1 MVKKNNIKQA
11 SEHNPFVVPEGY
23 FDTFSERL
31 MERIDHSEKPAVSA
45 PQSAILR
52 YLKPVLAMVASFTII
67 FILIYFP
74 VQLIGPKSLSQN
86 NEPFS
91 VLPEF
96 MNFYQ
101 VNDHAIIQAFEQTE
115 TKTEHDYDNQFIESV
130 LIASLTEYDLL
141 QLNNNYYEN

>member
-11 SEHNPFVVPEGY
+11 SKHNPFIVPEGY

-31 MERIDHSEKPAVSA
+31 MERIDQSEKPAVSTS
-45 PQSAILR
+45 QSAVLR

-67 FILIYFP
+67 FMLIYFP
-74 VQLIGPKSLSQN
+74 VQLLGPKSLSQN
-86 NEPFS
+86 NETIS

-101 VNDHAIIQAFEQTE
+101 VNDHAIIQAFEQTD
-115 TKTEHDYDNQFIESV
+115 TEHEYDNQFIENM
-130 LIASLTEYDLL
+130 LIASLSEYDLL

>member
-11 SEHNPFVVPEGY
+11 SKNNPFIVPEGY

-31 MERIDHSEKPAVSA
+31 MERIDHSEKPAISA
-45 PQSAILR
+45 PRSTILR
-52 YLKPVLAMVASFTII
+52 FIKPVLAMVASFTII
-67 FILIYFP
+67 FLLIYTP
-74 VQLIGPKSLSQN
+74 MQILGPKSLSQN
-86 NEPFS
+86 NEPLQVF
-91 VLPEF
+91 PEF

-115 TKTEHDYDNQFIESV
+115 TEHEYDDQFIENV

-141 QLNNNYYEN
+141 QLNNYDNEN

>member
-1 MVKKNNIKQA
+1 MAKKNNIKQA
-11 SEHNPFVVPEGY
+11 SKHNPFIVPEGY

-31 MERIDHSEKPAVSA
+31 MERIDQSEKPAVSTS
-45 PQSAILR
+45 QSAVLR

-67 FILIYFP
+67 FMLIYFP
-74 VQLIGPKSLSQN
+74 VQLLGPKSLSQN
-86 NEPFS
+86 NETIS

-101 VNDHAIIQAFEQTE
+101 VNDHAIIQAFEQTD
-115 TKTEHDYDNQFIESV
+115 TEHEYDNQFIENM
-130 LIASLTEYDLL
+130 LIASLSEYDLL